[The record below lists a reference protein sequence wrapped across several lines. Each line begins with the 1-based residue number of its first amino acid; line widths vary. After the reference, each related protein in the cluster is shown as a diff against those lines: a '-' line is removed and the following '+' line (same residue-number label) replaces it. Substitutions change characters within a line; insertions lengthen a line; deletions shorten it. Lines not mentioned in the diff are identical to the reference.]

1 VHQVHEDHHYF
12 THYEIAQLRK
22 KLDEMDGAQKIILTT
37 EKDATRMWLHKDYIE
52 KENLP
57 IFVLPVEVAFHG
69 KDGEHFLEQI
79 KQSLLTFQS

>member
-1 VHQVHEDHHYF
+1 
-12 THYEIAQLRK
+12 
-22 KLDEMDGAQKIILTT
+22 
-37 EKDATRMWLHKDYIE
+37 MWLHKDYIE